1 MARRPETNFHDC
13 MRLKPQPRF
22 SVISAGSLG
31 SRILIMCKARRRGY
45 WVEMLDTPE
54 PLGRERRSDKEA
66 RSEFPLLNATQT
78 SFTHLHGIRVAPGI

>member
-1 MARRPETNFHDC
+1 
-13 MRLKPQPRF
+13 
-22 SVISAGSLG
+22 
-31 SRILIMCKARRRGY
+31 MCKARRRGY